1 MSQHEL
7 ILVLDARVDEIT
19 EQPAL
24 DAIIWL
30 GRIIDWPVWQATADQ
45 AVSIVAPAGLALARN
60 GLAAWIDATHVGAD
74 RAAQALGIARAIR
87 IHIFEV
93 VELFRCNSALRA
105 IAFRR
110 QRKR

>member
-24 DAIIWL
+24 DTIIWL

-45 AVSIVAPAGLALARN
+45 AVSIVAPAGVALARN
-60 GLAAWIDATHVGAD
+60 GLAAWIDATHG
-74 RAAQALGIARAIR
+74 RAPRAPQAPRIARPIR
-87 IHIFEV
+87 IHIFEIIG
-93 VELFRCNSALRA
+93 LISRQSSLRA
-105 IAFRR
+105 IPIPPHIAR
-110 QRKR
+110 